1 MVNFTLHKQL
11 IFFSLYFMPHQIS
24 ADIINGLIIIDY
36 DRDKHC
42 SFVVHWIQ
50 QNISSHLA
58 ICLKYFHRS
67 ANSFLYLSS
76 SSSGRH
82 TCMHILMW
90 LVGHRKMRKI
100 FLENYCITKNKRSRA
115 MSGVREKILTAELCK
130 FDDTWIIF
138 FLYLYFILSLLFFRE
153 K

>member
-1 MVNFTLHKQL
+1 
-11 IFFSLYFMPHQIS
+11 MPRQIS

-42 SFVVHWIQ
+42 SFVVHSIQ

-67 ANSFLYLSS
+67 ANSFLCICPAAVN
-76 SSSGRH
+76 

-90 LVGHRKMRKI
+90 LVGQKCEKI

-115 MSGVREKILTAELCK
+115 MSGVREKILTAKLCK

-138 FLYLYFILSLLFFRE
+138 FIFIFYSFSSFFSWKIKTSLFFVCRI
-153 K
+153 